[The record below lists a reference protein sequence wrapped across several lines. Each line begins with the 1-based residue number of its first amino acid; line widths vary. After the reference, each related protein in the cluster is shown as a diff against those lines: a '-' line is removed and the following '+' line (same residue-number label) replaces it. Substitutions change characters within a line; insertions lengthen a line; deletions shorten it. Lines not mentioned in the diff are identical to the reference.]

1 MSSYQFVNTLA
12 QCYAEQTAAQQASQ
26 VGQEY
31 YNMNYPN
38 CYSPNLTNHS
48 GYGQYSLMMSGQAA
62 AAMAAGMAD
71 YGVTGGSGGLPSASA
86 SGSLTNSLSQTGHRR
101 SANQSPTAVI
111 NQISSSSNNCKYSDS
126 SVGGSPQDLRTSS
139 AGGTPQ
145 PSGPNKPSSSPPISQ
160 SPVSPMTSSATA
172 AALAAV
178 AAHQSSGG
186 QSGSKGSSS
195 TNASTSG
202 GGRSG
207 GNSGGGGGDGDGKSP
222 PQIYPWMKRVH
233 LGQSK

>member
-26 VGQEY
+26 VGPDY

-48 GYGQYSLMMSGQAA
+48 QYGQYSLMMSGQAA

-71 YGVTGGSGGLPSASA
+71 YGVTGGGGIPGGGGSG
-86 SGSLTNSLSQTGHRR
+86 LTNNLGSQTGHRR
-101 SANQSPTAVI
+101 SANQSPSAVI
-111 NQISSSSNNCKYSDS
+111 NQISNNCKYSDS

-145 PSGPNKPSSSPPISQ
+145 PGGLCNPKTSSSPVSQ
-160 SPVSPMTSSATA
+160 SPLSPMTSP
-172 AALAAV
+172 AAV
-178 AAHQSSGG
+178 AAAAAAAVAAASAGKSLVA
-186 QSGSKGSSS
+186 SS
-195 TNASTSG
+195 T
-202 GGRSG
+202 
-207 GNSGGGGGDGDGKSP
+207 
-222 PQIYPWMKRVH
+222 
-233 LGQSK
+233 

>member
-26 VGQEY
+26 VGPDY

-48 GYGQYSLMMSGQAA
+48 QYGQYSLMMSGQAA

-71 YGVTGGSGGLPSASA
+71 YGVTGGGGIPGG
-86 SGSLTNSLSQTGHRR
+86 GSSILGNTPATQTGHRR
-101 SANQSPTAVI
+101 SAKQSPSSAVI
-111 NQISSSSNNCKYSDS
+111 NQISNNCKYSDS

-145 PSGPNKPSSSPPISQ
+145 PGLCNPKTSSSPVSQ
-160 SPVSPMTSSATA
+160 SPLSPMTSP
-172 AALAAV
+172 AAV
-178 AAHQSSGG
+178 AAAAAAAVAAASAGTSQMVNLISTRCLC
-186 QSGSKGSSS
+186 KGLYLNLHLS
-195 TNASTSG
+195 
-202 GGRSG
+202 RSA
-207 GNSGGGGGDGDGKSP
+207 
-222 PQIYPWMKRVH
+222 
-233 LGQSK
+233 

>member
-26 VGQEY
+26 VGQDY

-48 GYGQYSLMMSGQAA
+48 QYGQYSLMMSGQAA

-71 YGVTGGSGGLPSASA
+71 YGVTGGGGIPGGG
-86 SGSLTNSLSQTGHRR
+86 GSTLTNNLTSSQTGLRR
-101 SANQSPTAVI
+101 SANQSPSSAVI
-111 NQISSSSNNCKYSDS
+111 NQISNNCKYSDS

-145 PSGPNKPSSSPPISQ
+145 PVLGSQKTSSSPVSQ
-160 SPVSPMTSSATA
+160 SPLSPMTSP
-172 AALAAV
+172 AAV
-178 AAHQSSGG
+178 AAAAAAAVAAASAGFR
-186 QSGSKGSSS
+186 
-195 TNASTSG
+195 STS
-202 GGRSG
+202 
-207 GNSGGGGGDGDGKSP
+207 
-222 PQIYPWMKRVH
+222 KRIVFFKLIH
-233 LGQSK
+233 SL